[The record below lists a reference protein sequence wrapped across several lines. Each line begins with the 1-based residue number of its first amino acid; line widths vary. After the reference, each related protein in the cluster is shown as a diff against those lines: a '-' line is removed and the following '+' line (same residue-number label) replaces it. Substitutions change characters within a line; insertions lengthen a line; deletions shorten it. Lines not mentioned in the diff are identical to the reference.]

1 MPGNIANPPIPVIE
15 VIAGWPDRGGGISQY
30 MSYVLEENAR
40 EALLDVRA
48 ILDPRGR
55 DGAYKTVWYLPKA
68 LMALWRA
75 RAKGPKAPA
84 VLHIHIAGRLSVA
97 RKCAMLAWGKIL
109 GFACVLHYHEYGFA
123 AHLGRMP
130 AWLRAMVIAVLRC
143 ADHHIVLGA
152 IELERLPP
160 LLGRDRTQFSMVCNG
175 VPRRVL
181 TLARRP
187 EAGRIL
193 FLGGL
198 SERKGVSDLLRA
210 LALLPPPAHLVL
222 CGGGDVGCYQAL
234 ADELGVADRCTFM
247 GLQPAQEVQNQLAR
261 AQMFT
266 LPSFA
271 EGLSIALL
279 EAMAIGCPVVATM
292 VGEHP
297 QVLEPSI
304 NALVVRPGDVEGLA
318 QALGM
323 LLADAPLAE
332 RLGKAAQARIK
343 AGFTSDLALRKI
355 AEALAPFFSVKA

>member
-1 MPGNIANPPIPVIE
+1 MGGEMAKSPIPVIE
-15 VIAGWPDRGGGISQY
+15 VLAGWPDRGGGISQY
-30 MSYVLEENAR
+30 MRYVLEENAR
-40 EALLDVRA
+40 EALLDVQLV
-48 ILDPRGR
+48 LDPRGR
-55 DGAYKTVWYLPKA
+55 DQAYKTAWYLPAA
-68 LMALWRA
+68 LLALWRA
-75 RAKGPKAPA
+75 RGKGAKAPA

-97 RKCAMLAWGKIL
+97 RKCAMLAFGKML

-130 AWLRAMVIAVLRC
+130 TWLRALVIALLRR

-152 IELERLPP
+152 IEMERLPP
-160 LLGRDRTQFSMVCNG
+160 LLRREAADFTMVCNG

-181 TLARRP
+181 ELPRRP
-187 EAGRIL
+187 ETGRIL

-222 CGGGDVGCYQAL
+222 CGGGDVAHYQAL
-234 ADELGVADRCTFM
+234 AAALGVADRCAFM
-247 GLQPAQEVQNQLAR
+247 GLQPAQEVQGQLAR
-261 AQMFT
+261 AQVFT

-297 QVLEPSI
+297 HVLEPSI
-304 NALVVRPGDVEGLA
+304 NALVVRPGDAEGLA
-318 QALGM
+318 QALGN
-323 LLADAPLAE
+323 LLADALLAA
-332 RLGKAAQARIK
+332 RLGQAAQARIA

-355 AEALAPFFSVKA
+355 AGALAPFAPVTE